1 MDMSSNS
8 QLVIFDRLFVMVA
21 EFEHSY
27 IELNFLHVTMREG
40 VNPLGIC
47 HYFSC
52 HYFREG
58 VGQLWTMSQ
67 ILQISFEVVS

>member
-21 EFEHSY
+21 EFERSY
-27 IELNFLHVTMREG
+27 IELNFLHVTIKAGGEG

-58 VGQLWTMSQ
+58 GRG
-67 ILQISFEVVS
+67 